1 MGQTVANTGQTS
13 SAAYENHLGLGSN
26 ILYRIEP

>member
-13 SAAYENHLGLGSN
+13 SAAYEIYLGSGSN
-26 ILYRIEP
+26 ILYRMEP